1 MFFVVVVAEWQIQQE
16 MLEKNNI
23 IWTYDLNLVNKS
35 AWEKGRNFQKSK
47 YILSQI
53 SERASNT
60 CLKVLKI
67 KMSF

>member
-1 MFFVVVVAEWQIQQE
+1 

-23 IWTYDLNLVNKS
+23 IWTYELNLVNKS

-53 SERASNT
+53 SETASNT
-60 CLKVLKI
+60 LLLLFENKNVILT
-67 KMSF
+67 